1 MGIICPRAISHVTN
15 HVINHVTSRNQR
27 DPFLYNDRLL
37 DNREFFFSII
47 FKNHN
52 SFQNGA
58 NTFAIASSEWSW
70 IFIWCSTVR
79 ALILSTEN
87 SRKLLRMLLRLTRD
101 LTIEDFS
108 DIDLSDITYDA
119 YTSSMESLNKI
130 KNRYAVNTEFNCLVR
145 LFSATMDSPINDS
158 IAPLRL
164 PIFLVHHKIF
174 SKLKTLLPRRR
185 TNISR
190 SQSLREPNFL
200 GSGSRSLGRLNH
212 LETRTASRKTDSDTL
227 SLGDFPISND
237 KTKGILPFHTVSSRL
252 VVLYACNV
260 SWNATILF
268 ILLQTY
274 V

>member
-37 DNREFFFSII
+37 DNRKKFFHHF

-58 NTFAIASSEWSW
+58 NTFAITSSEWSW

-79 ALILSTEN
+79 ALILPTEN

-130 KNRYAVNTEFNCLVR
+130 KNRYAVNKEFHCLAR
-145 LFSATMDSPINDS
+145 FSSATMDSPINNS
-158 IAPLRL
+158 LAPPRL
-164 PIFLVHHKIF
+164 PKFLVHH
-174 SKLKTLLPRRR
+174 
-185 TNISR
+185 
-190 SQSLREPNFL
+190 NF
-200 GSGSRSLGRLNH
+200 
-212 LETRTASRKTDSDTL
+212 
-227 SLGDFPISND
+227 F
-237 KTKGILPFHTVSSRL
+237 
-252 VVLYACNV
+252 
-260 SWNATILF
+260 
-268 ILLQTY
+268 Q
-274 V
+274 